1 MFLFGFQSLGFHVS
15 EFWVEDFLFQKQF
28 SIIHASNILFP
39 LSCVFC
45 LCSFVL
51 NGKCKNAK

>member
-1 MFLFGFQSLGFHVS
+1 MNVFVGVSEFQVS

-39 LSCVFC
+39 
-45 LCSFVL
+45 CSFVFCHL
-51 NGKCKNAK
+51 SLFFCLKS